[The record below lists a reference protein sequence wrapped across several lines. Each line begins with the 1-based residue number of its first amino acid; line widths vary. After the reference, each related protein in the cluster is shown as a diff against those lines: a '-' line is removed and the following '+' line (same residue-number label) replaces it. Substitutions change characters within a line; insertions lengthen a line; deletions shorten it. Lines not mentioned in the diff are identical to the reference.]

1 MPCTDILAP
10 LSVDIQNANTSKLVT
25 KPEWTGIRQQAVHLA
40 TLVLPPGMA
49 PSFVQ
54 SIAMGRYQCL

>member
-10 LSVDIQNANTSKLVT
+10 LSVDIQSANTSKLVT
-25 KPEWTGIRQQAVHLA
+25 KPEWTGIRQQVVHLA

-54 SIAMGRYQCL
+54 SIAMGRYQGL